1 MRGHAK
7 PINRARLYYMWQT
20 AKKGPTELGYT
31 YFRARRRR
39 KNLADADLMLEEWDR
54 IPLEQPHRYDI
65 PDAAL
70 EETSRTLDAYRRAES
85 FEINSIQWFVPW
97 VPTVFLGGVYTILRF
112 AAHFRREHGVI
123 SRFCIYDV
131 EEKFARRMVS
141 DLRSA
146 FPELAD
152 AEITYRDEPDDAPG
166 DYAHL
171 PECDA
176 AIATLWTS
184 AYPVLRFPKARTKL
198 YFMQDFEPYFYPASG
213 AFAMAEE
220 SYRFG
225 FPGIVNTPGL
235 ADAYR
240 EYGNQAVSFLPAV
253 DRERYHPP
261 RTPNPESPVRVF
273 FYARPWNPRNAFGLG
288 LESLSELKDRFGD
301 RVEIICAGESW
312 NPGQFAMADKVGNL
326 GRLGSLDEVADLY
339 RSCHI
344 GLVLMATKHPS
355 YQPFEFMASG
365 VACVSNFNPD
375 TAWFLRDGENCAL
388 ARPVP
393 GPIAERIGDLVEDR
407 SLRERIVERGLAQV
421 SEVRWEDE
429 IEKVWRAITKQ
440 DPTFGPLELLGDARR
455 LAVENPEAERAHD
468 HEHGRRQQPR

>member
-1 MRGHAK
+1 V
-7 PINRARLYYMWQT
+7 L
-20 AKKGPTELGYT
+20 
-31 YFRARRRR
+31 
-39 KNLADADLMLEEWDR
+39 
-54 IPLEQPHRYDI
+54 
-65 PDAAL
+65 
-70 EETSRTLDAYRRAES
+70 
-85 FEINSIQWFVPW
+85 
-97 VPTVFLGGVYTILRF
+97 LGGVYTILRF
-112 AAHFRREHGVI
+112 AAHFRREHGVV

-131 EEKFARRMVS
+131 EPKFARRMVS
-141 DLRSA
+141 DLRAA

-152 AEITYRDEPDDAPG
+152 AEITFREEPEDGVA
-166 DYAHL
+166 DYSHL

-176 AIATLWTS
+176 AVATLWTS

-198 YFMQDFEPYFYPASG
+198 YFVQDFEPYFYPASG
-213 AFAMAEE
+213 AFALAEE

-240 EYGNQAVSFLPAV
+240 AYGNPAVSFMPAV
-253 DRERYHPP
+253 DSERYHPP
-261 RTPNPESPVRVF
+261 ESPRPQSPVRVF
-273 FYARPWNPRNAFGLG
+273 FYARPYNPRNAFGLG
-288 LESLSELKDRFGD
+288 LQSLSELKDRFGD

-312 NPGQFAMADKVGNL
+312 NPGQFAMAHKLGNV
-326 GRLGSLDEVADLY
+326 GRLRNLEEVADLY

-375 TAWFLRDGENCAL
+375 TAWFLRDGENCVL

-393 GPIAERIGDLVEDR
+393 SAISSRIGDLVEDG

-421 SEVRWEDE
+421 QAIRWEDE
-429 IEKVWRAITKQ
+429 IERVWRAITRQ
-440 DPTFGPLELLGDARR
+440 DPTFSPLELLGDARS
-455 LAVENPEAERAHD
+455 LAVEDPEAERAD
-468 HEHGRRQQPR
+468 SHENERRQQPR